1 MALDSELAR
10 LPQAKVREKFTSY
23 VKLRAAEPSED
34 IEPTLEQVSAVHQI
48 ITADLVPF
56 ADFALV
62 DPHGKRLLH
71 KLTSLN
77 RTLTPDGSWQPKQPP
92 GLLSFEHWWASFRVY
107 RTALLLL
114 DVPPPQ
120 ILDNY

>member
-1 MALDSELAR
+1 MVALDSELAR

-56 ADFALV
+56 AEFALSIRMAR
-62 DPHGKRLLH
+62 GFC
-71 KLTSLN
+71 TSSPVLIE
-77 RTLTPDGSWQPKQPP
+77 P
-92 GLLSFEHWWASFRVY
+92 
-107 RTALLLL
+107 
-114 DVPPPQ
+114 
-120 ILDNY
+120 